1 MDAADVDLIRRERD
15 LLAKI
20 LAIPHNRHARPLLSE
35 ALRIAVEATGAD
47 QGYLAVYDLGQ
58 QDYAKPRWWIGHRL
72 DEAEVETI
80 QRSSTARNGMLR
92 CVVRNAMENNVMV
105 TVFRPEEDPR
115 FKFSDSVRSSSVDAV
130 MCAAI
135 GAGPTGVLYLYKERD
150 HGQFEKPDLRLI
162 EQYRTFLAPL
172 VDRILAEATSVEDPT
187 EPHRRDGRFS
197 NFLGRSRGIA
207 DVLRRANQAANF
219 NDQVLLLGP
228 TGTGKSHL
236 ARSIHEASPRAHGPF
251 IEVNLT
257 AIPAGL
263 FECELFGVHRNAG
276 VHAEREGFVSLA
288 RGGTLF
294 LDEAAEIA
302 PDLQVKLNQFMS
314 TRQYHAVGDDRQQV
328 ADVRLIVATNRNL
341 EDDVQSGKVRADYC
355 FRLSAGHVI
364 TLPALNARPED
375 VPLLMDAVGREYA
388 AANQRPWMGFTP
400 RALVSAMAAAWPG
413 NIRDLQGTV
422 RRGFAETGGLV
433 PIDAPHLFGTPRIAV
448 SADETP
454 RDFLPWMEATH
465 RFKLDY
471 FRRAYLHF
479 QGDRAQIIE
488 ALDIRNALFFD
499 YRSQLLD
506 QQLTTTEPGSA
517 PLRSR
522 RPKDA
527 GAPKK
532 PAKRGRKPI
541 PAKPSSGK

>member
-1 MDAADVDLIRRERD
+1 VL
-15 LLAKI
+15 
-20 LAIPHNRHARPLLSE
+20 
-35 ALRIAVEATGAD
+35 
-47 QGYLAVYDLGQ
+47 
-58 QDYAKPRWWIGHRL
+58 
-72 DEAEVETI
+72 
-80 QRSSTARNGMLR
+80 
-92 CVVRNAMENNVMV
+92 
-105 TVFRPEEDPR
+105 
-115 FKFSDSVRSSSVDAV
+115 
-130 MCAAI
+130 CAAI
-135 GAGPTGVLYLYKERD
+135 GGAGPTGVLYLYKERD
-150 HGQFEKPDLRLI
+150 HGQFERSDLRLI

-172 VDRILAEATSVEDPT
+172 VDRTLAEATSVEDPT
-187 EPHRRDGRFS
+187 EPHRRDGRFA
-197 NFLGRSRGIA
+197 NFLGRSRAIA
-207 DVLRRANQAANF
+207 DVLRKANQAANF

-236 ARSIHEASPRAHGPF
+236 ARSIHEASPRANGPF

-276 VHAEREGFVSLA
+276 VHAERDGFVSLA

-294 LDEAAEIA
+294 LDEAAEIS
-302 PDLQVKLNQFMS
+302 PELQVKLNQFMS
-314 TRQYHAVGDDRQQV
+314 TRHFHAVGDDRQQV

-355 FRLSAGHVI
+355 YRLSAGHVI

-375 VPLLMDAVGREYA
+375 VPLLMDAIGREYA
-388 AANQRPWMGFTP
+388 AANQRPWVGFTP

-433 PIDAPHLFGTPRIAV
+433 PIDAPHLFGTPRAN
-448 SADETP
+448 ATAEEAP

-479 QGDRAQIIE
+479 AGDRAQIIE

-506 QQLTTTEPGSA
+506 QQLTAIEPGTA
-517 PLRSR
+517 PLRVR
-522 RPKDA
+522 RPKEA
-527 GAPKK
+527 TAKK
-532 PAKRGRKPI
+532 TPTKRGRKPTSG
-541 PAKPSSGK
+541 KPSPAR